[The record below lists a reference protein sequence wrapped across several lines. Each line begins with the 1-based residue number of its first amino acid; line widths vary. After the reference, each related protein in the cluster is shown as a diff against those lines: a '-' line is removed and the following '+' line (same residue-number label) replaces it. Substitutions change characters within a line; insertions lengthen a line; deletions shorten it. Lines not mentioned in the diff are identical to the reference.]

1 MSSVWS
7 RISSP
12 RVLSRS
18 SSSSSSSF
26 SSSVT
31 NIHRSESSSSSL
43 ASFSLLSLV
52 SSFEFDSIKLS
63 DVVAFLTDKLNNG
76 EYSIEERCSELRRKV
91 QLAKEEKILKIK
103 NEIKTDRHLA
113 FRLFQIEERGQE
125 LISQIDLYG
134 IDLIRK
140 YSEIKES
147 KKEEI
152 ISRLNGLLEEQR
164 VAFHQS
170 KINDGFENKGI
181 TSFEK
186 QIEREKEAIN
196 IAVFNNQILKFK
208 ESESTADEDC
218 IGELICEKIA
228 YKVCIFINVF
238 YIQLNYNF
246 FMTNRKHY
254 DANRI
259 Q

>member
-1 MSSVWS
+1 
-7 RISSP
+7 
-12 RVLSRS
+12 
-18 SSSSSSSF
+18 
-26 SSSVT
+26 
-31 NIHRSESSSSSL
+31 
-43 ASFSLLSLV
+43 
-52 SSFEFDSIKLS
+52 LS

-91 QLAKEEKILKIK
+91 QLAKEEKILKIE
-103 NEIKTDRHLA
+103 NEIKTDRQLAELA